1 MMARGRILV
10 IDDEKD
16 LIELVRYNLEKEGF
30 VVRSA
35 QEGEAGLAAAKKEL
49 PDLIIVDLM
58 LPGIDGL
65 DVCRSLRSDSRTA
78 RIPVIMLTAKS
89 AESDRILGLEIG
101 ADDYVTKPFSPRE
114 LLARIKAV
122 LRRTSTPQAV
132 SEVIRRGSLTI
143 DTARRTVNCAG
154 EPIVLTATEF
164 RLLQYF
170 ATHSGHVFSRTQLID
185 GAMGRDVSVE
195 DRTIDVHITGLRK
208 KLGSCG
214 DWIETVRGFGYRF
227 RDGEDNPDN

>member
-1 MMARGRILV
+1 MARGRILV

-35 QEGEAGLAAAKKEL
+35 QDGEAGLAAAKKEL
-49 PDLIIVDLM
+49 PDLVLVDLM

-89 AESDRILGLEIG
+89 AESDRILGLELG

-114 LLARIKAV
+114 LIARIKAV
-122 LRRTSTPQAV
+122 LRRTSSPQAA

-143 DTARRTVNCAG
+143 DMARRTVNCAG

-164 RLLQYF
+164 RLLQFF
-170 ATHSGHVFSRTQLID
+170 AAHSGHVFSRAQLID
-185 GAMGRDVSVE
+185 GAMGKRCFGRRPHHRRPHNGIAQEVGE
-195 DRTIDVHITGLRK
+195 LRRLDRNRPRLR
-208 KLGSCG
+208 LSLSRR
-214 DWIETVRGFGYRF
+214 RG
-227 RDGEDNPDN
+227 

>member
-1 MMARGRILV
+1 MIKGRILV

-35 QEGEAGLAAAKKEL
+35 QDGESGLSTARKEM

-65 DVCRSLRSDSRTA
+65 DVCRALRSDTRTA

-89 AESDRILGLEIG
+89 AESDRILGLELG

-122 LRRTSTPQAV
+122 LRRTSSPQTAA
-132 SEVIRRGSLTI
+132 EVIHRGSLTI
-143 DTARRTVNCAG
+143 DMTRRSVTCG
-154 EPIVLTATEF
+154 EDVIALTATEF

-170 ATHSGHVFSRTQLID
+170 ASHSGHVFSRAQLID
-185 GAMGRDVSVE
+185 GAMGRDVTVE

-208 KLGSCG
+208 KLGDCG

-227 RDGEDNPDN
+227 RDDEE